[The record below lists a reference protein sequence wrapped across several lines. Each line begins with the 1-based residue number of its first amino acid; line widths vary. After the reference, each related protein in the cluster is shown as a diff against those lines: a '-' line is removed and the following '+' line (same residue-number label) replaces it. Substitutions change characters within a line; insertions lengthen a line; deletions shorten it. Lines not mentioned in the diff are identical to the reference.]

1 MATGS
6 DTQAGLGLY
15 DLRGTGAWSQG
26 LLCAQAAICA
36 LAVTIALLAGPGF
49 MDEASG
55 SMPYALVSLGQ
66 AVIFIAGAIVF
77 LRWTYC
83 ASANVHRIGAQG
95 LGPSPGWAV
104 GWYFVPIACLGMPFV
119 AMKEIWKASIEPR
132 DWEIVKSTPLLG
144 WWWTFWIFSNLTGL
158 VAFRLEAEET
168 STEVMSYVETLTI
181 VSDGTFVPASLL
193 LAAIVGRITVRQS
206 VYLPG
211 E

>member
-6 DTQAGLGLY
+6 DTQAGLALH

-36 LAVTIALLAGPGF
+36 LAVIIALLAGPGF

-55 SMPYALVSLGQ
+55 SMHYALVSLAQ

-132 DWEIVKSTPLLG
+132 DWEIVKATPLLG
-144 WWWTFWIFSNLTGL
+144 WWWAFWIVSNITGL
-158 VAFRLEAEET
+158 AAFRLGSEET
-168 STEVMSYVETLTI
+168 FAEAMSYAETLTI
-181 VSDGTFVPASLL
+181 VSDATFVPASLL
-193 LAAIVGRITVRQS
+193 LAAIVSRITARQS
-206 VYLPG
+206 GYLASD
-211 E
+211 

>member
-36 LAVTIALLAGPGF
+36 LAVIIALLAGPGF
-49 MDEASG
+49 MDEANG

-144 WWWTFWIFSNLTGL
+144 WWWAFWILSNITGL
-158 VAFRLEAEET
+158 VAFRLGSEAAFEDATSYAET
-168 STEVMSYVETLTI
+168 FTNL
-181 VSDGTFVPASLL
+181 SDATFVPASLL
-193 LAAIVGRITVRQS
+193 LAAIVGQITARQS
-206 VYLPG
+206 GYLTSD
-211 E
+211 